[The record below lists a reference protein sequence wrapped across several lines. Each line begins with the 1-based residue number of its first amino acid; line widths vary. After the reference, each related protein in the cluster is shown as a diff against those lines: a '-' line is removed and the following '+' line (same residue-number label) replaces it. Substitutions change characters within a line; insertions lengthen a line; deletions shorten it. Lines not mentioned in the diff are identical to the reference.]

1 MKRKKA
7 SNLHAELNFI
17 SSLELEQSANIIAGL
32 ADTYPVTLTEKGHDR
47 IDFEVKFSR
56 GRVTG
61 QLQRWQGTDTRVTC
75 SGDVVRVEYTNDQ
88 SHDVMPTVTTIGICA
103 SMIVLMG
110 TGQVIPVMLGVGA
123 IMLFGMYHKSDSI
136 TKEPET
142 ILLFR
147 ERDAIFQYLIDS
159 FKADGEVAPL

>member
-7 SNLHAELNFI
+7 SHLHAELNFV
-17 SSLELEQSANIIAGL
+17 SSLELEQSANIISGL

-47 IDFEVKFSR
+47 IDFDVEFSHGKVR
-56 GRVTG
+56 G

-75 SGDVVRVEYTNDQ
+75 SGDVVQVLYTNEQ
-88 SHDVMPTVTTIGICA
+88 SHDIMPTITTIGLFAC
-103 SMIVLMG
+103 IVLMG
-110 TGQVIPVMLGVGA
+110 AGQVVPVMLGVGA
-123 IMLFGMYHKSDSI
+123 VMLYGMSHKSDVI
-136 TKEPET
+136 TKDPDT

-159 FKADGEVAPL
+159 FKADGDVAPL

>member
-17 SSLELEQSANIIAGL
+17 SSLELEQSADIIVGL

-47 IDFEVKFSR
+47 IDFEVKFSH
-56 GRVTG
+56 GNVTG
-61 QLQRWQGTDTRVTC
+61 QLQRWQGTDTRIIC
-75 SGDVVRVEYTNDQ
+75 SGDVVRVLYTNDQ
-88 SHDVMPTVTTIGICA
+88 NHDIAPSVVAVGGLTCLI
-103 SMIVLMG
+103 L
-110 TGQVIPVMLGVGA
+110 LGVGQVMPA
-123 IMLFGMYHKSDSI
+123 MLGFAGLTIWAAYNKSEASS
-136 TKEPET
+136 KEPET